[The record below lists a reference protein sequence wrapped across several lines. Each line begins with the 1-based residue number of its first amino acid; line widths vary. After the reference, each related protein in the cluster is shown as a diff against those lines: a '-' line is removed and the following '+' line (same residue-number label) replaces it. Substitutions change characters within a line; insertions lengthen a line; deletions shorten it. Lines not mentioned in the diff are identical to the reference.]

1 MQVNKDG
8 LIDEGNWR
16 HKWMVPFL
24 RVMPAALADKSIKT
38 FLQGHQVQMDL
49 PIKAFP
55 WHTFISQ
62 AKNFFNS
69 NFMPFLLFL
78 SGGIGAF
85 HYEKILASIGK
96 NLLNYANFLN

>member
-49 PIKAFP
+49 PINAFP